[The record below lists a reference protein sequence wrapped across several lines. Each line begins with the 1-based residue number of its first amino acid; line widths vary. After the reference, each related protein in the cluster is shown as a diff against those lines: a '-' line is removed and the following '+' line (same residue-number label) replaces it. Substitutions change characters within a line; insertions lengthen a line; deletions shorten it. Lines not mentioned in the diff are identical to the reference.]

1 MPRKATAALSSATDL
16 INRVAAEV
24 EEFGANTHSISFP
37 DKTWQV
43 IESLANLNTEG
54 NRSRLL
60 AMLAHQAAMM
70 PETFGLKTEQDEEE
84 GTRGKLAQR
93 GA

>member
-1 MPRKATAALSSATDL
+1 MPRSKATAATVNAADVISRLT
-16 INRVAAEV
+16 AEV
-24 EEFGANTHSISFP
+24 EQNGANTHSISFP

-43 IESLANLNTEG
+43 IDMLANLNTEG

-60 AMLAHQAAMM
+60 SMLAHQAAMM
-70 PETFGLKTEQDEEE
+70 PETFGLKTEDEEE
-84 GTRGKLAQR
+84 GDRGRLAQN